1 MSELALKEWVKL
13 SRAERGGKRFSTWRE
28 HVDCYQVDLLN
39 EMVVHLLEA
48 ETPRLPN
55 VSLDFLCSLSVTT
68 RCPGKH
74 CDLPM
79 CWRDHWNLLSHNNV
93 DADSQTLPS
102 SLVREEEVFYLN
114 LEIDAHDRHFD
125 IVVILVIS
133 MKYRNFE
140 PKALTWWCCL
150 QLTLPRELN

>member
-1 MSELALKEWVKL
+1 M
-13 SRAERGGKRFSTWRE
+13 
-28 HVDCYQVDLLN
+28 
-39 EMVVHLLEA
+39 
-48 ETPRLPN
+48 
-55 VSLDFLCSLSVTT
+55 
-68 RCPGKH
+68 
-74 CDLPM
+74 
-79 CWRDHWNLLSHNNV
+79 

-140 PKALTWWCCL
+140 PKALT
-150 QLTLPRELN
+150 